1 VELFNFND
9 STGEVSEPLKIE
21 FNGEVPYGIEFSP
34 DNRKLYIATNTS
46 LYQYHISDTLTT
58 DQVLASKKEINLNAS
73 SSLGA
78 LQLGPNGQ
86 IYLAQDG
93 AGQVL
98 VVNSP
103 NTLETDTS
111 HVSVNTFDLEGATSR
126 LGLPNF
132 VQSIMEPISDGDFTF
147 EGQCLGEGTQFT
159 AMGRCDTDHF
169 EWIIKNAQ
177 NRVLFRSGPSK
188 NTNLGFEFPEPG
200 TYDVSLIISNPCA
213 IPSDTTITKDVVIAA
228 PPAEPDFPA
237 VIGLC
242 NESEILTAGP
252 VSDELEYLW
261 STGERTNEIAINR
274 P

>member
-98 VVNSP
+98 VINSP

-147 EGQCLGEGTQFT
+147 ERQCLGEETQFT
-159 AMGRCDTDHF
+159 AMRRCDTDQF

-177 NRVLFRSGPSK
+177 NRVLYRSGPLN
-188 NTNLGFEFPEPG
+188 NTDPTFQFPVPG
-200 TYDVSLIISNPCA
+200 THDVSL
-213 IPSDTTITKDVVIAA
+213 TITNPSGLPCDTKLTPDPVIAQR
-228 PPAEPDFPA
+228 PVEP
-237 VIGLC
+237 G
-242 NESEILTAGP
+242 
-252 VSDELEYLW
+252 
-261 STGERTNEIAINR
+261 
-274 P
+274 